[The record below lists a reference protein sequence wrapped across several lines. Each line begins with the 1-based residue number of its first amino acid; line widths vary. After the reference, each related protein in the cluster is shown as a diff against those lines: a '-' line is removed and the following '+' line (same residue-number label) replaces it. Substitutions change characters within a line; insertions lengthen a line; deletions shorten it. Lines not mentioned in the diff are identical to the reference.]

1 MGHQP
6 DKGDGGAIG
15 SSGIR
20 IQKDLL
26 EGQLEPS
33 PLPALFLPATD
44 FGHYAQVTLPATDF
58 GHYAQVTF

>member
-6 DKGDGGAIG
+6 DKGDGGA
-15 SSGIR
+15 SGIR

-33 PLPALFLPATD
+33 PLPALFLPAAD
-44 FGHYAQVTLPATDF
+44 FGHYAQGKP
-58 GHYAQVTF
+58 